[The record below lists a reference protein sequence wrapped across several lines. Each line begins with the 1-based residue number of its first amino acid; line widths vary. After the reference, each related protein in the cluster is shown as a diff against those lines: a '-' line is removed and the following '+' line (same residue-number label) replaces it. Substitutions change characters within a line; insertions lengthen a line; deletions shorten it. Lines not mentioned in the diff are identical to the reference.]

1 MTPPTIEQP
10 SSQLPSVE
18 PRSGEA
24 TTEQRAALREAMR
37 LHAQDQV
44 DAAIAAAETLV
55 ESVPD
60 FCEAHA
66 YLGNTLVTRRRRF
79 ADGLAA
85 LERAAALCPGDA
97 AILYTLGWCREF
109 VANALEKPRAPH
121 QPVEQD
127 AATLYALTTEVM
139 LRALTCDPEPGLRGD
154 IEDILDVVA
163 KATGVPWD
171 EGDDSPGGGA

>member
-1 MTPPTIEQP
+1 VTPPTIEQP
-10 SSQLPSVE
+10 SIQ
-18 PRSGEA
+18 PRAGEA
-24 TTEQRAALREAMR
+24 TVEQRAALREAMR

-66 YLGNTLVTRRRRF
+66 YLGNTLVTRKRRF

-85 LERAAALCPGDA
+85 LERAAALCPHDA
-97 AILYTLGWCREF
+97 GILYTLGWCREF

-163 KATGVPWD
+163 NATGVPWD
-171 EGDDSPGGGA
+171 EGDDAAGDGA

>member
-1 MTPPTIEQP
+1 VTSPHIEPLVGEPTN
-10 SSQLPSVE
+10 L
-18 PRSGEA
+18 
-24 TTEQRAALREAMR
+24 QRAALREAMR
-37 LHAQDQV
+37 LHARDEV
-44 DAAIAAAETLV
+44 DAAIVAAETLV

-66 YLGNTLVTRRRRF
+66 YLGNTLVTRKRRF

-85 LERAAALCPGDA
+85 LERAAALCPRDA
-97 AILYTLGWCREF
+97 GILYTLGWCREF
-109 VANALEKPRAPH
+109 VANALEKPRAAH

-127 AATLYALTTEVM
+127 AATLYAMTTEVM

-163 KATGVPWD
+163 SATGIPWD
-171 EGDDSPGGGA
+171 EEHEDDAGDGA